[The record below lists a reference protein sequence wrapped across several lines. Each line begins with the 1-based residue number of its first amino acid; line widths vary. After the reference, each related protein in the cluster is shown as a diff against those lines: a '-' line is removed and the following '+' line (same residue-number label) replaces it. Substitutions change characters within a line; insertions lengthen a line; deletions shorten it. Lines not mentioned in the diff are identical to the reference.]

1 MFIKSCIQVYDRK
14 LQNFRFFTFLNY
26 YNRLLMVEY
35 FLYIFNIYTWIALQK
50 KHYFFLLGLL
60 WGVNK
65 EKQMSLFF
73 NLFWA
78 KQNHFLTK
86 KDIFYKNLYFNIE
99 FRTSVSKK
107 WFVLF
112 TLSKLTE
119 KWQKH
124 RILEN
129 GLKWKNS
136 VFFLWACDFAVGK
149 QLFCIFYLDNLYTYK
164 INLNEMMCD
173 PWYPTPYVYSS
184 TFTFEYNLIYL
195 HLMHLLYIP
204 PPLPA

>member
-1 MFIKSCIQVYDRK
+1 MYTSLWQKITK
-14 LQNFRFFTFLNY
+14 LLIFYVFLNY

-35 FLYIFNIYTWIALQK
+35 FLYIFYIYTWIALQK

-78 KQNHFLTK
+78 KQNHFLTN

-112 TLSKLTE
+112 TLSK
-119 KWQKH
+119 
-124 RILEN
+124 
-129 GLKWKNS
+129 
-136 VFFLWACDFAVGK
+136 LWACDFAVGK

>member
-1 MFIKSCIQVYDRK
+1 MTENYKTFDFYV
-14 LQNFRFFTFLNY
+14 FLNY

-35 FLYIFNIYTWIALQK
+35 FLYIFYIYTWIALQK
-50 KHYFFLLGLL
+50 NHYFFLLGLL

-73 NLFWA
+73 NIFWA

-136 VFFLWACDFAVGK
+136 VFFCGHAILQLENNYFA
-149 QLFCIFYLDNLYTYK
+149 F
-164 INLNEMMCD
+164 
-173 PWYPTPYVYSS
+173 
-184 TFTFEYNLIYL
+184 FT
-195 HLMHLLYIP
+195 
-204 PPLPA
+204 